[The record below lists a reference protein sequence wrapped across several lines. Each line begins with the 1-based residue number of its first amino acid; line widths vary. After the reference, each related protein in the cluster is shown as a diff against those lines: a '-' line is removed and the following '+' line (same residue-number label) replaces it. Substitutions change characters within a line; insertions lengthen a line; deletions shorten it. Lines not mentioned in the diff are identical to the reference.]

1 MGRELMRNL
10 KKLALELEKNPES
23 FNKQALFEQIKTAKQ
38 NAQAYSFAVALNF
51 VMETTFGK
59 NSFSLDYSKKD
70 LLEGLFSL
78 GYFYSVR
85 NKDSIAH
92 IIASL
97 GTDIADGD
105 YSLSE
110 TTLKLMFLRMMTA
123 FEMGLE
129 GETKEYYKKLTNLEK
144 HVPEDFSFDYYNALG
159 LVSAQL
165 LDNETSFK
173 YYKKALDSANS
184 DLKKVITQLNIADL
198 YYANGEYE
206 KSINLLEKL
215 DVPNY
220 PSFIGYYETGKLKN
234 HLIREDLDSASLAA
248 DNLEKL
254 NKHKP
259 HDWTDYWYS
268 YVFLGHY
275 FIKIGD
281 PAKAKN
287 LLKQLKQYPDFDNSK
302 YIQGEALVLEAAI
315 KSTGGKKI
323 EGLRK
328 SIEAYNLLKNYRTA
342 SPHLRDL
349 VKNLQNSAIEIFE
362 DLLNELSK
370 ADDYTTGHTM
380 RVSQLSFMI
389 GKKIKLS
396 RPQLFNLAMGAML
409 HDYGKLII
417 PSEVLNKPSKL
428 NDREMDAV
436 KKHPTFGSS
445 YLQHLDFP
453 TEIVDIV
460 KYHHERFDG
469 SGYPE
474 GLIKDEIPLLVQI
487 VAAADVFDALTTDRP
502 YRKALAFEKAR
513 AYMRKE
519 GKNIASNNIIKE
531 LLKLTEEDLF
541 KKKEV
546 EFKTICVPII
556 EEILKK

>member
-1 MGRELMRNL
+1 MGREIMRNL

-23 FNKQALFEQIKTAKQ
+23 FSKQRLLEQIESAKQ

-59 NSFSLDYSKKD
+59 KAFSLDYSKKD
-70 LLEGLFSL
+70 LLEGLYNL

-97 GTDIADGD
+97 GTDIADGESSV
-105 YSLSE
+105 YK
-110 TTLKLMFLRMMTA
+110 TTLKFMFLRMMTA

-129 GETKEYYKKLTNLEK
+129 EETKEYYKKLLNFEK
-144 HVPEDFSFDYYNALG
+144 KVPKDFAFDYYNALG

-165 LDNETSFK
+165 FDNKTSYK
-173 YYKKALDSANS
+173 YYKKALNYANNK
-184 DLKKVITQLNIADL
+184 LRKAITQMNIADL

-206 KSINLLEKL
+206 KSVKVLEKL
-215 DVPNY
+215 NVPDY
-220 PSFIGYYETGKLKN
+220 PSFVGYSETGKLKN
-234 HLIREDLDSASLAA
+234 YLIREDLHSASVAV
-248 DNLEKL
+248 DKLEKL
-254 NKHKP
+254 NSHKP
-259 HDWTDYWYS
+259 NNWTDYWYS

-275 FIKIGD
+275 YIKIGNS
-281 PAKAKN
+281 AKAKN
-287 LLKQLKQYPDFDNSK
+287 LLKQLKQYPDYDNSK
-302 YIQGEALVLEAAI
+302 YVQGESLVLEAAI
-315 KSTGGKKI
+315 KSSGGKKI

-328 SIEAYNLLKNYRTA
+328 SVEAYNLLKNYRTA
-342 SPHLRDL
+342 SPHLWDL

-362 DLLNELSK
+362 DLIEELSK
-370 ADDYTTGHTM
+370 ADDYTAGHTM
-380 RVSQLSFMI
+380 RVAQLSFMI
-389 GKKIKLS
+389 GKNLDLS

-417 PSEVLNKPSKL
+417 PSKVLNKPAELSDK
-428 NDREMDAV
+428 EMDSI
-436 KKHPTFGSS
+436 KKHPIFGSS

-453 TEIVDIV
+453 KEIVNIV

-469 SGYPE
+469 TGYPE
-474 GLIKDEIPLLVQI
+474 GLTKNQIPLIVQI

-502 YRKALAFEKAR
+502 YRKALSFKKAR
-513 AYMRKE
+513 EYMRKE
-519 GKNIASNNIIKE
+519 GYNIASKEIITK

-541 KKKEV
+541 KKKDV
-546 EFKTICVPII
+546 EFKSICVPII
-556 EEILKK
+556 EEILQK

>member
-1 MGRELMRNL
+1 MGRQLMRNL

-23 FNKQALFEQIKTAKQ
+23 FNRKKLLEQLSAAKE

-51 VMETTFGK
+51 VMESTFGK

-70 LLEGLFSL
+70 LLEGLFDL
-78 GYFYSVR
+78 GYFYSRR

-97 GTDIADGD
+97 GTDIADGEP
-105 YSLSE
+105 SLSE
-110 TTLKLMFLRMMTA
+110 TTLRLMFLRMMTA

-129 GETKEYYKKLTNLEK
+129 EETKEYYGKLIK
-144 HVPEDFSFDYYNALG
+144 MDKDVPKDISFDYYNALG

-165 LDNETSFK
+165 YNNETSYK
-173 YYKKALDSANS
+173 YYRKALKFAEDSQRKAM
-184 DLKKVITQLNIADL
+184 IEINIADL
-198 YYANGEYE
+198 HYANGEYE
-206 KSINLLEKL
+206 ESIKLLEKL
-215 DVPNY
+215 NVPDY
-220 PSFIGYYETGKLKN
+220 PSFVGYAETGKLKIF
-234 HLIREDLDSASLAA
+234 LIKNNLIAASKAVKR
-248 DNLEKL
+248 LEKL
-254 NKHKP
+254 NDSTP
-259 HDWTDYWYS
+259 NWIDYWYS

-275 FIKIGD
+275 Y
-281 PAKAKN
+281 
-287 LLKQLKQYPDFDNSK
+287 LKLGNKVQALNYLEELKLYPDYNNNK

-315 KSTGGKKI
+315 KSASGKKI
-323 EGLRK
+323 EGLKK

-349 VKNLQNSAIEIFE
+349 VKNLQNSAIKIFE
-362 DLLNELSK
+362 DLLKELSK
-370 ADDYTTGHTM
+370 SDDYTAAHTM

-389 GKKIKLS
+389 GKNLELN

-409 HDYGKLII
+409 HDYGKMII
-417 PSEVLNKPSKL
+417 PSEVLNKPAEL
-428 NDREMDAV
+428 NDEEMESV
-436 KKHPTFGSS
+436 RKHPTFGAS

-453 TEIVDIV
+453 AEIVNIV

-474 GLIKDEIPLLVQI
+474 GLTKNQIPLLVQI

-502 YRKALAFEKAR
+502 YRKALSFEEAR
-513 AYMRKE
+513 KYMKKQ
-519 GKNIASNNIIKE
+519 GNNIASEKIIKM
-531 LLKLTEEDLF
+531 LLKLTEQDMF

-556 EEILKK
+556 EEILQK